1 MSLAGKKRRSKKAN
15 KKVAENLVET
25 KANEQ
30 TKSSKK
36 RDKKLKNPDH
46 VHETKGQ
53 SKALRYLKIWYT
65 NQKAQ
70 EDEIVEPW
78 KFEKCRQIWLLQN
91 CYDGVR
97 VPPADFKLLLKYM
110 ATIQGR
116 MRDGALEDAKQKID
130 LTEKWKNLSEEGKTD
145 IDVEKEV
152 GKPRPDDLAIKR
164 AKKIIKK
171 LNKDAESGS

>member
-15 KKVAENLVET
+15 NKTEASS
-25 KANEQ
+25 ANEP

-36 RDKKLKNPDH
+36 RDRKLKNPDH
-46 VHETKGQ
+46 VHESKGQ
-53 SKALRYLKIWYT
+53 SKALRYLKLWYA
-65 NQKAQ
+65 NKKAG

-97 VPPADFKLLLKYM
+97 VPPSDFKILLKYM
-110 ATIQGR
+110 ATINGR
-116 MRDGALEDAKQKID
+116 MRDGAIDDAKEKVN
-130 LTEKWKNLSEEGKTD
+130 LTEKWKNLLEEGKD
-145 IDVEKEV
+145 DKDVEKEI
-152 GKPRPDDLAIKR
+152 GKQMPDDLAIKR

-171 LNKDAESGS
+171 LNKDADSVSS

>member
-97 VPPADFKLLLKYM
+97 VPPSDFKILLKYI
-110 ATIQGR
+110 ATINGR
-116 MRDGALEDAKQKID
+116 M
-130 LTEKWKNLSEEGKTD
+130 
-145 IDVEKEV
+145 
-152 GKPRPDDLAIKR
+152 
-164 AKKIIKK
+164 
-171 LNKDAESGS
+171 